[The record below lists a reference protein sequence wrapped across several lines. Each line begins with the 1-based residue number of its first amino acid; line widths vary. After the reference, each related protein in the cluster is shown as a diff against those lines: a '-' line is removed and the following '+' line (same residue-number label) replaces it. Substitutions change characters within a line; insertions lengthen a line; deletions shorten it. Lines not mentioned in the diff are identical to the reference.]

1 LQNFYRPQSRA
12 DVLFAIEIAMTITG
26 GEMSS
31 YGGFAWR
38 ACCALLFAF
47 SFNASADDAKKIE
60 VTDTTFKCLT
70 EMTPVRGFFV
80 ANLLGK
86 LDDTLKVANSPS
98 GGRYPPGSVIQL
110 VPTEVMVKHRE
121 GFNPA
126 TNDWEFFELEV
137 SPTVSK
143 IKVRGV
149 TEVVNRFGGNCFG
162 CHAAAKPQWDLICE
176 QDHGCKPLPIPT
188 ATIVAFQKADPRCKS
203 QEAAATAP

>member
-1 LQNFYRPQSRA
+1 
-12 DVLFAIEIAMTITG
+12 
-26 GEMSS
+26 MSW
-31 YGGFAWR
+31 YGGVAWH

-47 SFNASADDAKKIE
+47 SLNAAADDAKKIE
-60 VTDTTFKCLT
+60 VTDETFKCLT

-86 LDDTLKVANSPS
+86 LDDTLKVANSAS

-137 SPTVSK
+137 SARASK

-162 CHAAAKPQWDLICE
+162 CHAAAEPQWDLICE
-176 QDHGCKPLPIPT
+176 QDHGCAPLPIPT
-188 ATIVAFQKADPRCKS
+188 ERIVAIQKADPRCKT
-203 QEAAATAP
+203 QAGAATAADAAGTDGETRSGDVR

>member
-1 LQNFYRPQSRA
+1 
-12 DVLFAIEIAMTITG
+12 
-26 GEMSS
+26 MSG
-31 YGGFAWR
+31 YGGVMCR

-47 SFNASADDAKKIE
+47 SLNASADDAKKIE
-60 VTDTTFKCLT
+60 VTDETFKCLT

-86 LDDTLKVANSPS
+86 LEDTLKVANSAS

-121 GFNPA
+121 GFSPA

-137 SPTVSK
+137 SASSSK

-176 QDHGCKPLPIPT
+176 QDHGCAPLPIP
-188 ATIVAFQKADPRCKS
+188 AARIVAIQKADPRCKA
-203 QEAAATAP
+203 QTGTAIAPAAGADAR

>member
-1 LQNFYRPQSRA
+1 VYCSR
-12 DVLFAIEIAMTITG
+12 IEIAVTIRG
-26 GEMSS
+26 GDMSS
-31 YGGFAWR
+31 YGRFAWR
-38 ACCALLFAF
+38 TCCALLFAF
-47 SFNASADDAKKIE
+47 SLNASADDAKKIE
-60 VTDTTFKCLT
+60 VTDATFKCLT

-137 SPTVSK
+137 SPTASK

-188 ATIVAFQKADPRCKS
+188 ATIVAIQKADPRCKA
-203 QEAAATAP
+203 QAGAATARR